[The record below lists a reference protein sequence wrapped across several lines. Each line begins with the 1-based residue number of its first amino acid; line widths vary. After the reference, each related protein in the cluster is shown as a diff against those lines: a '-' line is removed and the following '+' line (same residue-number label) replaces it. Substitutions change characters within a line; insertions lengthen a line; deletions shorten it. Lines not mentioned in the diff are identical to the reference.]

1 MTTNLT
7 KQRDS
12 IGILWGYGTK
22 FVQNWLHRKTYWYIQ
37 SNRMFFW
44 RELCKLPPEHW
55 YFGWQFESS
64 KLQPVRASCSIH
76 LVSNGK
82 NSLRFSE
89 TFQVLFQYFENRFG
103 SFNVDEPLH
112 EQLPRYSR
120 SRAKICTV
128 CCCCFEMK
136 GQSLL
141 LLVRWLSKLKGTISY
156 VLTL

>member
-1 MTTNLT
+1 M
-7 KQRDS
+7 
-12 IGILWGYGTK
+12 
-22 FVQNWLHRKTYWYIQ
+22 
-37 SNRMFFW
+37 
-44 RELCKLPPEHW
+44 
-55 YFGWQFESS
+55 
-64 KLQPVRASCSIH
+64 RASCSVH
-76 LVSNGK
+76 LVSNAK

-89 TFQVLFQYFENRFG
+89 TFQVLVQYFENRFG

-120 SRAKICTV
+120 SRA
-128 CCCCFEMK
+128 CCCFEMK